1 MLGWILLMLAVV
13 ANISSNFLFKAAMA
27 GFPSEISFGSL
38 LRFAL
43 NPYLWMAVLCCAVL
57 LSSYLLALRQIELT
71 VSYSFVIS
79 LSLVGIMVLSPVI
92 LGEPLRF
99 QTLAGAVLVIAGILL
114 ITSASKVAPQLADGK
129 PLVETSHHSGS

>member
-1 MLGWILLMLAVV
+1 MLGWILLTLAVV
-13 ANISSNFLFKAAMA
+13 ANIASNFLFKTAMA
-27 GFPSEISFGSL
+27 AFPSEISVASV

-71 VSYSFVIS
+71 VSYSFVVS

-99 QTLAGAVLVIAGILL
+99 QTMAGAILVIGGILL
-114 ITSASKVAPQLADGK
+114 ITSASKVAPQLTDG
-129 PLVETSHHSGS
+129 SHQTRPSNSRT

>member
-1 MLGWILLMLAVV
+1 
-13 ANISSNFLFKAAMA
+13 
-27 GFPSEISFGSL
+27 
-38 LRFAL
+38 
-43 NPYLWMAVLCCAVL
+43 
-57 LSSYLLALRQIELT
+57 
-71 VSYSFVIS
+71 
-79 LSLVGIMVLSPVI
+79 MVLSPVI